1 MNHVIY
7 LLLSGHRAV
16 NCLLRLLLFQE
27 QFAKSLI
34 HWRNKMILRLWK
46 ISKRNPF
53 HWWRMGK
60 VVWLWELKLVHS
72 FRLLVISDHILLLVI
87 FLGVSYSMGTLIDT
101 FYWKLVIYH
110 HIQILEFC
118 NWLNISHY
126 KYMILLIKARPTSGY
141 KKLNFWWLYFISQ
154 NMQFT
159 NLCLTD
165 PFFSQWRWNTKANW
179 HLYEEKYI

>member
-1 MNHVIY
+1 M
-7 LLLSGHRAV
+7 

-60 VVWLWELKLVHS
+60 VVWLWDLKLVHS